1 MWSVK
6 ATWKQLDRILKLILL
21 MMEFLTC
28 LVSKFNLTYQKEIVH
43 GGRKD
48 ITGGYS
54 VDVTIKALGR

>member
-28 LVSKFNLTYQKEIVH
+28 LVSKFNLTYQKEIVR
-43 GGRKD
+43 GGRKVLCLKNLD
-48 ITGGYS
+48 
-54 VDVTIKALGR
+54 